1 MKKTAVELFAGV
13 GGFRLGLERLNTGW
27 DTVWFSQ
34 WEPGKSKQWAHECY
48 VKHFGNSVDL
58 NGSIETT
65 GFDIAKVDKRYIPD
79 HTLLMAGFPC
89 QDYSVAHTKATSEG
103 IEGKKGVLWWEI
115 YKTLIVKTPRLCILE
130 NVDRLLKSPAKQRG
144 RDFGIILACFNK
156 LGYSVEWRVV
166 NAALYGAAQRRKR
179 TFIFAYK
186 NDTNYGKTMTD
197 KQAFEIL
204 HNGFMAKAFP
214 LVSVSEISNVKIG
227 NDLLDISDHFS
238 FDFKNAGYMSNGEIH
253 TAKVTEL
260 EEQSIPIRTI
270 LQNNVDEKYY
280 ISKDKLQKW
289 EYLKGAKKIQR
300 VSKSGYEYTYSEGAI
315 TYPDSLDNPA
325 RTMLTSEGNI
335 NRGSHVIEDPQ
346 TKRLRILTPVE
357 TERINGFNDDWTD
370 SGMPE
375 RMRYFCMGNA
385 LVVPMITRMGK
396 VLDEIIDLE
405 V

>member
-1 MKKTAVELFAGV
+1 M
-13 GGFRLGLERLNTGW
+13 
-27 DTVWFSQ
+27 
-34 WEPGKSKQWAHECY
+34 
-48 VKHFGNSVDL
+48 
-58 NGSIETT
+58 
-65 GFDIAKVDKRYIPD
+65 
-79 HTLLMAGFPC
+79 
-89 QDYSVAHTKATSEG
+89 
-103 IEGKKGVLWWEI
+103 
-115 YKTLIVKTPRLCILE
+115 
-130 NVDRLLKSPAKQRG
+130 LKSPAKQRG

-396 VLDEIIDLE
+396 VLDKIIDLE